1 MTEPALFRRFV
12 SPFVPLG
19 AAFQLTIV
27 WGLVFGFFFAGGI
40 VGALGWWTLVV
51 AVYLCVFQWKLLRQ
65 WLLVPWKEYGLGVLA
80 GVLMAG
86 LTYLLFP
93 VGTAVIPGLEAN
105 VTTLYH
111 KLFAGPGPRAMLPW
125 MLLIMSMEELVFRG
139 LWMEPLLPGHDVSRE
154 PRPLGALL
162 REPQAWQR
170 VGLSVALYTL
180 VHVGAGSLLLC
191 GLTVACGLVWSWMR
205 EWRGSLAMPLL
216 CHIVWD
222 LFVFIY
228 FPLVSV

>member
-1 MTEPALFRRFV
+1 
-12 SPFVPLG
+12 
-19 AAFQLTIV
+19 
-27 WGLVFGFFFAGGI
+27 
-40 VGALGWWTLVV
+40 
-51 AVYLCVFQWKLLRQ
+51 
-65 WLLVPWKEYGLGVLA
+65 
-80 GVLMAG
+80 
-86 LTYLLFP
+86 
-93 VGTAVIPGLEAN
+93 
-105 VTTLYH
+105 
-111 KLFAGPGPRAMLPW
+111 MLPW